1 MYWVA
6 RLVNHCWVFT
16 VSYWFMRQSLR
27 TQSQMIHLGKRGFTL
42 LELLVVLGILGILLL
57 QAVPAMSRQLTNLTL
72 QATARELRATIIYA
86 RLYSQRT
93 ASSVLLCPPSS
104 NHPLCA
110 PIIHALPLSLQVTV
124 RNEAGEVLRVLPL
137 RDGISLHNRL
147 GKLWQSEPLVWDS
160 IGLGTRN
167 ATLSVCSRRYQD
179 LNWSLVINRIG
190 RPRLVSDWGECS
202 V

>member
-1 MYWVA
+1 MR
-6 RLVNHCWVFT
+6 RLVRAKSPT
-16 VSYWFMRQSLR
+16 
-27 TQSQMIHLGKRGFTL
+27 THLDGCGFTL
-42 LELLVVLGILGILLL
+42 LELLVVLGILGLLLL

-72 QATARELRATIIYA
+72 QATARELRATIIYT

-93 ASSVLLCPPSS
+93 ASSVLLCPPTS
-104 NHPLCA
+104 NHFSCP
-110 PIIHALPLSLQVTV
+110 PVTHDLPLPLQVTV
-124 RNEAGEVLRVLPL
+124 RNEAGEILRVLPL
-137 RDGISLHNRL
+137 RDGISLRNRA

-160 IGLGTRN
+160 IGLGTSN

-190 RPRLVSDWGECS
+190 RPRLVSDWGECN